1 MMDAYAV
8 SSRKREYPR
17 VPVEAFCTEL
27 HDERLRHAI
36 AVDLSEDGLRI
47 QRPIGGKTPRRL
59 QLELEIPEVDE
70 VVWALGEIR
79 FDEVWSVPPAVTG
92 GRPGIIRTSGIRVV
106 SAAERHRRMLRE
118 YVMDTWRQMQAQVDE
133 ALLLASCYRN
143 G

>member
-1 MMDAYAV
+1 MMDASTV

-17 VPVEAFCTEL
+17 VPVVAFCTEL
-27 HDERLRHAI
+27 CDEQLRHAI
-36 AVDLSEDGLRI
+36 TVDLSEDGLRI

-59 QLELEIPEVDE
+59 QLEFEIPEVDE

-79 FDEVWSVPPAVTG
+79 FDEVWSVPPAVVG

-118 YVMDTWRQMQAQVDE
+118 YVMDTWRQMQAKVDE
-133 ALLLASCYRN
+133 ALLLASCYRH